1 MNKDVIKGFTYIILL
16 WTALYILYNILVG
29 DGLA

>member
-16 WTALYILYNILVG
+16 WAALYILYNILVG